1 MIIII
6 QIKQNALMH
15 MRAMGTA
22 HGSNVCITLFDAVFP
37 RIPPSGVNRAANPA
51 AIPAPPNQPPQL
63 VFFFLS
69 SAVPLSPSVLSLF
82 RFLGVLIPR
91 VQLQNILFL

>member
-63 VFFFLS
+63 VFFLS

-82 RFLGVLIPR
+82 RFLLPIPR